1 MQEELR
7 VGIVLWNRG
16 VRTYKTGPALTA
28 VFFRPRHW
36 YCGSLCGNG
45 TVGPK
50 HFGFPSLRIHCFLL
64 LHPDP
69 PVATR
74 IVLLV
79 PQWFLFCVVFF
90 LTSWCLFGFIR
101 GSPASYWPSS
111 KEPEVVCCEFPY
123 VFCVAKCTGLYTLN
137 RRKNQGFIAV
147 VPTGVEVRVSV
158 PFRAISAAGEKLVVF

>member
-1 MQEELR
+1 MCFETEEYAHTRQAPPWRLCFSGLGAGT
-7 VGIVLWNRG
+7 VV
-16 VRTYKTGPALTA
+16 
-28 VFFRPRHW
+28 
-36 YCGSLCGNG
+36 SLCGNG

-64 LHPDP
+64 LHPEP

-90 LTSWCLFGFIR
+90 LTSWCLFGFTR

-111 KEPEVVCCEFPY
+111 KEPEVGCCEFPY
-123 VFCVAKCTGLYTLN
+123 VFCVAKCTGLHTLN
-137 RRKNQGFIAV
+137 RRKNQGFVAV

-158 PFRAISAAGEKLVVF
+158 PCRAISAAGEKLVVF